1 MSIINMK
8 ELEWDIE
15 LMLVDNLNFTVD
27 KAQEIA
33 KKNVDTVAEAMY
45 ESITEEVFNF
55 YEVKERE
62 V

>member
-55 YEVKERE
+55 YEVKEGE
-62 V
+62 L

>member
-27 KAQEIA
+27 KAKEIA

>member
-55 YEVKERE
+55 YEVKEGE
-62 V
+62 E

>member
-1 MSIINMK
+1 MK
-8 ELEWDIE
+8 ELELDIE

-55 YEVKERE
+55 YEVKEE
-62 V
+62 EGGND

>member
-33 KKNVDTVAEAMY
+33 
-45 ESITEEVFNF
+45 I
-55 YEVKERE
+55 RE
-62 V
+62 PLQHKWELDNAN

>member
-55 YEVKERE
+55 YEVKEGE

>member
-1 MSIINMK
+1 MK

-55 YEVKERE
+55 YEVKEE
-62 V
+62 K